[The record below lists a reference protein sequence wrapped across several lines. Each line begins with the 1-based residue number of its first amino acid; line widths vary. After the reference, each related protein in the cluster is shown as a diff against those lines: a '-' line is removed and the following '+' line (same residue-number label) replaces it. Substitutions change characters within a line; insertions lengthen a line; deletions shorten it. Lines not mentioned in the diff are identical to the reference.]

1 MIESCCIIYGLFIV
15 IFDFGYL
22 FNYYSVSSFSI
33 MELLISI
40 FLIIFPFILSLNQLL
55 KLSIESS
62 KGIYSIFLNYFPY
75 FTIYILTND
84 FLILNQFNKYA
95 RCINLGDLIALLGSI
110 DFVLGSID
118 LYLILLFIL
127 FILLLSMLLI
137 LFSVT
142 SIFSIIHFILLSDNF
157 ECGFYP
163 RLLSMLKYKFN
174 YWILTI
180 YFLIFEQELILI
192 LLLTFSIS
200 TFNEYLIIL
209 FLLGILLLE
218 LF

>member
-118 LYLILLFIL
+118 LYFIL
-127 FILLLSMLLI
+127 
-137 LFSVT
+137 
-142 SIFSIIHFILLSDNF
+142 D
-157 ECGFYP
+157 
-163 RLLSMLKYKFN
+163 
-174 YWILTI
+174 
-180 YFLIFEQELILI
+180 
-192 LLLTFSIS
+192 
-200 TFNEYLIIL
+200 
-209 FLLGILLLE
+209 
-218 LF
+218 